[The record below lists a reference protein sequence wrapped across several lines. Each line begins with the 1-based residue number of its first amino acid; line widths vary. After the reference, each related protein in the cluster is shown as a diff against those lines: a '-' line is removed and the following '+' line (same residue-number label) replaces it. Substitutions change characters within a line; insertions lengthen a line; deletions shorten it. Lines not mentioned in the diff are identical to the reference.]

1 MRVRLKCVKE
11 VFDREDGTLEIE
23 IPGIQMDCLD
33 LGAVQMADHKSGKA
47 RSMNTSE
54 QRDFDEAVEAF
65 IRIRAARALAEY
77 MEVQSA

>member
-11 VFDREDGTLEIE
+11 VYDREDGTLEIE

-33 LGAVQMADHKSGKA
+33 LGAVQMADQKTGKA
-47 RSMNTSE
+47 RSLTKSE
-54 QRDFDEAVEAF
+54 ERDFDEAVEAF
-65 IRIRAARALAEY
+65 IRLRAARALAAY